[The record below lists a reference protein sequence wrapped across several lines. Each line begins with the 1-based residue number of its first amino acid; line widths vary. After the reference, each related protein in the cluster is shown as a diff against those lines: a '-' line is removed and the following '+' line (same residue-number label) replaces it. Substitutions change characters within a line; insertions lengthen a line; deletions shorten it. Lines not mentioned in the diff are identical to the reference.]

1 MHSNSSELFEN
12 VQQGKSFGYNH
23 GDELTTTKGISQY
36 DYFSKH
42 GKRVTLL
49 GTVKNLGHVFDIFNL
64 AKTVGEDLDTSQPLP
79 LDFGPLSPIAD
90 LAGVLVQ
97 EQKAE
102 MDASLEETVQVE
114 IDEAKL
120 KGLEATRKVI
130 NSWNH
135 NEAYQWDLL
144 PVSNETANKLM
155 AGEFQTFEEF
165 FEFST
170 DDFDRDLNIEVL
182 YRKVINSNKEDDIYI
197 IETIFIN
204 E

>member
-102 MDASLEETVQVE
+102 MDASLEETVQLE

-120 KGLEATRKVI
+120 KGLEATRKAI
-130 NSWNH
+130 NTWNH
-135 NEAYQWDLL
+135 NEEFKWDLL
-144 PVSNETANKLM
+144 PVSIETANKLM
-155 AGEFQTFEEF
+155 QGGFNTFEEF
-165 FEFST
+165 FNYNEENR
-170 DDFDRDLNIEVL
+170 DFDDKITML
-182 YRKVINSNKEDDIYI
+182 YREVYNSNKEQTIFL
-197 IETIFIN
+197 IETLFLN